1 LVLKISKIFKPI
13 LKKHSLLLSKKMSQV
28 NPAVTGA
35 WLEDHDPGDRQFL
48 KIGDLTL
55 ESGELLPD
63 VVIAYQSWGELN
75 QAADNAILVNHALTG
90 WADVDGWWPQ
100 MVGPGLTF
108 DTNKYFV
115 VCPNVIGGCQGSTGP
130 SSLAPDGK
138 RWGSRFPVITIRDMV
153 QAELAFTKKIGVK
166 KYQLAVGPSLG
177 GMRSLEW
184 AITYPELIG
193 AICTI
198 GSSAVATG
206 DQIGAASIQLRAIKS
221 DPNFNNGDYYEQ
233 SVGPIEGMGIARRIA
248 HLTYRTESEMDVRF
262 GRELQGDE
270 TGRYAVESYLDHQ
283 AQKLAKRFD
292 ANTYIALTEAMNSH
306 DVGRDRG
313 GVAAALATIKVPIA
327 VVSIDTDRLFPPRL
341 QQEIVELSPE
351 VATLHTISSPFGHDG
366 FLIEV
371 ESVGQIIQN
380 ALIAQ
385 KNSN

>member
-1 LVLKISKIFKPI
+1 
-13 LKKHSLLLSKKMSQV
+13 MSEV
-28 NPAVTGA
+28 NPSVTGA
-35 WLEDHDPGDRQFL
+35 WLEYHSPGDRQFL

-55 ESGELLPD
+55 ESGEVLPD

-75 QAADNAILVNHALTG
+75 TSGDNAILVNHALTG

-108 DTNKYFV
+108 DTDKYFV

-130 SSLAPDGK
+130 SSLALDGK

-184 AITYPELIG
+184 AIQYPEL
-193 AICTI
+193 
-198 GSSAVATG
+198 
-206 DQIGAASIQLRAIKS
+206 
-221 DPNFNNGDYYEQ
+221 
-233 SVGPIEGMGIARRIA
+233 IEGMGIARRIA

-283 AQKLAKRFD
+283 AEKLAKRFD

-313 GVAAALATIKVPIA
+313 GVAAALATLKVA
-327 VVSIDTDRLFPPRL
+327 VHVVCIDTDRLFPPRL
-341 QQEIVELSPE
+341 QQEIVELTPHL
-351 VATLHTISSPFGHDG
+351 ATLHTISSPFGHDG

-380 ALIAQ
+380 ALIGQ
-385 KNSN
+385 KISN

>member
-1 LVLKISKIFKPI
+1 
-13 LKKHSLLLSKKMSQV
+13 LKKHFLPLSKKMSHV

-385 KNSN
+385 KISN